1 MGQDKNCKERC
12 SSGTRRSDPCWDEP
26 LALNKWTTGVE
37 IGVPESLAVARSCK
51 QLHVLGSTCSKR
63 FISSSTAANSFS
75 ATCSKTDAPHP
86 ERHSSP
92 FLSGLFRRALRRGG
106 SRLFHQPS
114 ATRQADCFQRLGQGL
129 RCESSRYLRES
140 RRIIPSLGI
149 PHRMRGKVSGDHRR
163 MGVSL
168 ECHESIG
175 VILSLSIPHPIG
187 MRGQASGDHRWMGV
201 SPRRHGRI
209 GVLQ

>member
-1 MGQDKNCKERC
+1 MSLVPLAPRDSFIHQPPPTPFLPLAPRQMRHNVSREAHLSISFRVIWTGPSKWREQIV
-12 SSGTRRSDPCWDEP
+12 SSGTR
-26 LALNKWTTGVE
+26 
-37 IGVPESLAVARSCK
+37 
-51 QLHVLGSTCSKR
+51 
-63 FISSSTAANSFS
+63 
-75 ATCSKTDAPHP
+75 
-86 ERHSSP
+86 
-92 FLSGLFRRALRRGG
+92 
-106 SRLFHQPS
+106 
-114 ATRQADCFQRLGQGL
+114 QADVLQRLGQGL
-129 RCESSRYLRES
+129 RCESSRSLRES